1 MVFLSFLLRT
11 HRAEPYHLR
20 EAGKLNQR
28 PWLFPG
34 DLMRELEYE
43 DIAEP
48 LELTDEQVTVAVEMD
63 GRYRAVTL
71 DAPHGWII

>member
-1 MVFLSFLLRT
+1 
-11 HRAEPYHLR
+11 
-20 EAGKLNQR
+20 
-28 PWLFPG
+28 LFPG

-48 LELTDEQVTVAVEMD
+48 LELTDEQVTLVAEMD